1 MTELDYINQIK
12 ETIQETLDEYRDDD
26 FVDPSLL
33 WEMIKLKVR
42 EKSLSYAK
50 HRKKQT
56 KQHEMELEQST
67 VKLEEK
73 LDNGNLTESQ
83 TSHLEDE
90 IDKQKLEYEKIIEH
104 RTKGAILRSKAKWYN
119 EGEKNTKY
127 LLSLEKRHF
136 KQSTISHIKVSDNA
150 FINSDGDILCECT
163 SFYKNLYESKV
174 TVTNFLDRSAFFDGE
189 NDTALKDYER
199 YACEGKLNEKE
210 ALDALKTM
218 EPEKT
223 PGTDG
228 LPAEFYKVF
237 WRDRPSTLFDALN
250 YAYETRQ
257 LSITQRRGVIKLIP
271 RKDAEPYF
279 IKNWRPLT
287 LLNCDYKIAAKAIA
301 GRLKIFLPN
310 PINSDQTGF
319 IKGRFIGKNIRLLQ
333 SIICYAKEKNMPG
346 LPLFLDFQKA
356 FDTIEWPFIKKNS

>member
-1 MTELDYINQIK
+1 
-12 ETIQETLDEYRDDD
+12 
-26 FVDPSLL
+26 
-33 WEMIKLKVR
+33 
-42 EKSLSYAK
+42 
-50 HRKKQT
+50 
-56 KQHEMELEQST
+56 MELEQSI

-90 IDKQKLEYEKIIEH
+90 IDKQKFEYEKIIEY

-127 LLSLEKRHF
+127 FLSLEKRHF
-136 KQSTISHIKVSDNA
+136 KQITISHIKVSDNA
-150 FINSDGDILCECT
+150 FTNSDGDILCECT

-174 TVTNFLDRSAFFDGE
+174 TVTNFLDTSAFFDGE

-199 YACEGKLNEKE
+199 NACEEKLNEKE
-210 ALDALKTM
+210 ALDALKIM

-237 WRDRPSTLFDALN
+237 WRDISSTLIDALN
-250 YAYETRQ
+250 DAYETGQ

-271 RKDAEPYF
+271 KKDAEPYF

-310 PINSDQTGF
+310 VINSDQTGF
-319 IKGRFIGKNIRLLQ
+319 IKGRFIGENIRLLQ

-346 LPLFLDFQKA
+346 LLLFLDFEKG
-356 FDTIEWPFIKKNS
+356 FDTIERTFIKKTLNLVLALVYYNGSQFFTAVQRAAS